1 VLDPTRM
8 NTIVANV
15 EMQHG
20 HLVAKLTK
28 ALFACIRRFYEGWD
42 VDTEMWQEYTQFTM
56 GPAARCKI
64 NTTYDP

>member
-42 VDTEMWQEYTQFTM
+42 VDTEMWQELYPIHH
-56 GPAARCKI
+56 GPRSKM
-64 NTTYDP
+64 